1 MADGYLRRAEDIADG
16 LRTLKRENERLKEKN
31 EMLTGELATIRD
43 MLPDEYGFEEGTVEY
58 AIGYPEG
65 VKDLVRQTIECMQAR
80 IEFEQLMYEMSDK
93 NVCDLMELLMK
104 CLPVLDERNPAFN
117 DLSKELREE
126 IASFSV

>member
-16 LRTLKRENERLKEKN
+16 LRTLKRENDRLKEKN
-31 EMLTGELATIRD
+31 EMLTGELATIRA

-65 VKDLVRQTIECMQAR
+65 VKDLVRQTIERMQAR